1 MKIKELNFFD
11 DYLMTVQFELD
22 GDEYVGSLVI
32 GKSKAPTLQIKTNNP
47 AILFDE
53 RRLISS
59 PITCKEV
66 GTGKVYRLHDS
77 SLWRGVIYP
86 EFVES
91 IIMDSENYDF
101 YEVIEVSLTGISEQ
115 CESWRTYELSQD
127 EFKRELGVDKFSIE
141 FSFKGNGYRINNTRN
156 VSVEQISLAEQVIK
170 IQDGFV
176 IKKINASF
184 SLNEIKDLAQEI
196 RNLFSL
202 IFGGALSIRSVYLS
216 SSLSKGFYSSLI
228 FPCITYNPNPMDRV
242 RQAICDF
249 SNIFRWQL
257 WDTIFNNY
265 FTKKSFREIW
275 CRIVPSLS
283 DKLIGYWEHN
293 ILSVVVTLEM
303 YCELTSKGHGHKLN
317 TVQFKALKEQLTE
330 VLTNFEKTEELSVD
344 DISLIHNLAGA
355 IKQLKNTSHA
365 TLQNKYDFLMGQ
377 TSLQIRD
384 VIGFSEVD
392 FNIIK
397 KLRNS
402 VAHGTIYKAVE
413 EGEITKELEIKDKL
427 LALLMYFVFNEL
439 GFSDIQIAQ
448 LFDRTRNEIIMRAGL
463 NEKARDR
470 ITGNA
475 KFITLAGM
483 ANIDGL
489 KYYQPIVIIYNQD
502 DDEYHLDDRLTY
514 KTQNEWHN
522 SGFSDIRDF
531 VKSIISKDQYSK
543 LEYLNKIYLVL
554 QGQEHLFMGAILL
567 TK

>member
-1 MKIKELNFFD
+1 M
-11 DYLMTVQFELD
+11 
-22 GDEYVGSLVI
+22 GS
-32 GKSKAPTLQIKTNNP
+32 
-47 AILFDE
+47 
-53 RRLISS
+53 
-59 PITCKEV
+59 
-66 GTGKVYRLHDS
+66 
-77 SLWRGVIYP
+77 
-86 EFVES
+86 
-91 IIMDSENYDF
+91 
-101 YEVIEVSLTGISEQ
+101 
-115 CESWRTYELSQD
+115 
-127 EFKRELGVDKFSIE
+127 
-141 FSFKGNGYRINNTRN
+141 
-156 VSVEQISLAEQVIK
+156 
-170 IQDGFV
+170 
-176 IKKINASF
+176 
-184 SLNEIKDLAQEI
+184 
-196 RNLFSL
+196 
-202 IFGGALSIRSVYLS
+202 
-216 SSLSKGFYSSLI
+216 
-228 FPCITYNPNPMDRV
+228 V

-265 FTKKSFREIW
+265 FSKKSFREIW

-303 YCELTSKGHGHKLN
+303 YCELISKGHGHKLN
-317 TVQFKALKEQLTE
+317 TVQFNALKEQLTE

-365 TLQNKYDFLMGQ
+365 TLQNKYDFLMER

-402 VAHGTIYKAVE
+402 VAHGTMYKTVE

-427 LALLMYFVFNEL
+427 LVLLMYFVFNEL

-475 KFITLAGM
+475 KFITLSGM

-502 DDEYHLDDRLTY
+502 GDEYHLDDRLTH

-531 VKSIISKDQYSK
+531 VKSLISKDQYSE

>member
-11 DYLMTVQFELD
+11 DYQITVQFELD
-22 GDEYVGSLVI
+22 GDEYIGSLAM
-32 GKSKAPTLQIKTNNP
+32 GRSKIPMLQINTNNP

-53 RRLISS
+53 RRCISS
-59 PITCKEV
+59 QIICQEI
-66 GTGKVYRLHDS
+66 GTGKHFILHDS
-77 SLWRGVIYP
+77 SLWRGIIYP
-86 EFVES
+86 EFVILGAEHHE
-91 IIMDSENYDF
+91 IYD
-101 YEVIEVSLTGISEQ
+101 VIEVSLTGISEQ
-115 CESWRTYELSQD
+115 CEGGRSYELSQD
-127 EFKRELGVDKFSIE
+127 EFKRDLRVDKFSID
-141 FSFKGNGYRINNTRN
+141 FSFNENKYLINNTRN
-156 VSVEQISLAEQVIK
+156 VSVEQIGLSEQSIK

-176 IKKINASF
+176 IKKINSDF
-184 SLNEIKDLAQEI
+184 SLKEIKDLSQEI

-202 IFGGALSIRSVYLS
+202 VFGGALSIRSIYLS
-216 SSLSKGFYSSLI
+216 SSLKKNFHSCLI
-228 FPCITYNPNPMDRV
+228 FPCITYKSNPMGSV

-265 FTKKSFREIW
+265 FSKKSFRKIW

-303 YCELTSKGHGHKLN
+303 YCELISKGHGHKLN
-317 TVQFKALKEQLTE
+317 TVQFKALKEQLAE
-330 VLTNFEKTEELSVD
+330 VLTNFEKTEELSGD
-344 DISLIHNLAGA
+344 DISLINDLAGA

-365 TLQNKYDFLMGQ
+365 TLQNKYDFLMER

-384 VIGFSEVD
+384 VIGFSEAD
-392 FNIIK
+392 FTIIK

-402 VAHGTIYKAVE
+402 VAHGTMYKTVE

-427 LALLMYFVFNEL
+427 LVLLMYFVFNEL
-439 GFSDIQIAQ
+439 GFSDMQIAQ

-502 DDEYHLDDRLTY
+502 GDEYHLDDRLTH

-531 VKSIISKDQYSK
+531 VKSLISKNQYSK

-554 QGQEHLFMGAILL
+554 QGKEHLFMGAILL